1 MEPVYTE
8 IRFRG
13 APFSGSAVPSAGS
26 HDILTGGMETNEPG
40 EMITSPVYMQIAL
53 DVASRIER
61 GELAV
66 NTKLYGRSVMSSE
79 YGVSP
84 ETIRRSL
91 KLLSDMGVV
100 NVQHNSGA
108 VVLSR
113 DKAVEYVA
121 RFSEYNDVKIRRK
134 KLRMMIRDHIQQT
147 RDMLD
152 LVNEITGADDRVS
165 RSNPFRN
172 YEIDIPENS
181 HTVGKTIGELQ
192 FWQETGATVIAVR
205 RGGKIILSPGPYI
218 RLESFDTIIFV
229 GDTRAV
235 AAVSSFIDRP

>member
-1 MEPVYTE
+1 MEHTDISELVTAPVY
-8 IRFRG
+8 
-13 APFSGSAVPSAGS
+13 
-26 HDILTGGMETNEPG
+26 L
-40 EMITSPVYMQIAL
+40 QIAL

-61 GELAV
+61 GELAEKS
-66 NTKLYGRSVMSSE
+66 KLYGRSVMSSE

-100 NVQHNSGA
+100 DVQHNSGA

-113 DKAVEYVA
+113 EKASQYVA
-121 RFSEYNDVKIRRK
+121 RFSEYTDVKIRRK
-134 KLRMMIRDHIQQT
+134 KLQKMMHEHIQQT
-147 RDMLD
+147 RAMMD

-181 HTVGKTIGELQ
+181 SVIGKTIGELQ
-192 FWQETGATVIAVR
+192 F
-205 RGGKIILSPGPYI
+205 
-218 RLESFDTIIFV
+218 
-229 GDTRAV
+229 
-235 AAVSSFIDRP
+235 

>member
-1 MEPVYTE
+1 MEHTDISELVTAPVY
-8 IRFRG
+8 
-13 APFSGSAVPSAGS
+13 
-26 HDILTGGMETNEPG
+26 L
-40 EMITSPVYMQIAL
+40 QIAL

-61 GELAV
+61 GELAEKS
-66 NTKLYGRSVMSSE
+66 KLYGRSVMSSE

-100 NVQHNSGA
+100 DVQHNSGA

-113 DKAVEYVA
+113 EKASQYVA
-121 RFSEYNDVKIRRK
+121 RFSEYTDVKIRRK
-134 KLRMMIRDHIQQT
+134 KLQKMMHEHIQQT
-147 RDMLD
+147 RAMMD

-181 HTVGKTIGELQ
+181 SVIGKTIGELQ
-192 FWQETGATVIAVR
+192 FWQETGATVIAIR
-205 RGGKIILSPGPYI
+205 RSETIILSPGPYI

-235 AAVSSFIDRP
+235 TAVSSFVDNTE

>member
-1 MEPVYTE
+1 MEPTDV
-8 IRFRG
+8 
-13 APFSGSAVPSAGS
+13 
-26 HDILTGGMETNEPG
+26 G

-61 GELAV
+61 GELAE

-100 NVQHNSGA
+100 DVQHNSGA

-113 DKAVEYVA
+113 EKASQYVT
-121 RFSEYNDVKIRRK
+121 RFSEYTDVKIRRK
-134 KLRMMIRDHIQQT
+134 KLQKLMHEHIHQT
-147 RDMLD
+147 RAMMD
-152 LVNEITGADDRVS
+152 LVNEITGADNRVS

-181 HTVGKTIGELQ
+181 LVIGKTIGELQ
-192 FWQETGATVIAVR
+192 FWQETGATVIAIR
-205 RGGKIILSPGPYI
+205 RSDKIILSPGPYI

-235 AAVSSFIDRP
+235 TAVSSFVDREE